1 MAQSSSAPL
10 KPCTICQ
17 SESSIVVPSLA
28 APKHFCL
35 LHYFGTGNHR
45 KRSKNKRSKL
55 FVHPLRLESQLPA
68 VQDLFSEAFVELQKE
83 IREESARGLDLNL
96 NLNLDGSHYFRRRG
110 GKGNYSRKSHDDSK
124 NVEINNHMEFEDPLA
139 DLLDAGTPSHYERML
154 GMKGTRNSSA
164 GNAKAGSSS
173 TSMNGTDS
181 NTRPKPAKKI
191 SNSPAAA
198 ARTRTK
204 VVRQQREEDIAGEGG
219 FIREAALPDKLR
231 KFQENAAI
239 DLDLNYWQN

>member
-35 LHYFGTGNHR
+35 LHYLGTGNHR

-96 NLNLDGSHYFRRRG
+96 NLAGSHYFRRRG

-181 NTRPKPAKKI
+181 NTRPKPAKKNFEF
-191 SNSPAAA
+191 SSSSSENSHKSCAAA
-198 ARTRTK
+198 ERRGYRRRGRVHSRGCPTR
-204 VVRQQREEDIAGEGG
+204 QIAQVSGKCGNRLG
-219 FIREAALPDKLR
+219 FELLAT
-231 KFQENAAI
+231 
-239 DLDLNYWQN
+239 

>member
-35 LHYFGTGNHR
+35 LHYLGTGNHR

-83 IREESARGLDLNL
+83 IREESARVG
-96 NLNLDGSHYFRRRG
+96 F
-110 GKGNYSRKSHDDSK
+110 
-124 NVEINNHMEFEDPLA
+124 EFEFEFGWIALFS
-139 DLLDAGTPSHYERML
+139 TTWW
-154 GMKGTRNSSA
+154 KG
-164 GNAKAGSSS
+164 
-173 TSMNGTDS
+173 
-181 NTRPKPAKKI
+181 
-191 SNSPAAA
+191 
-198 ARTRTK
+198 
-204 VVRQQREEDIAGEGG
+204 QL
-219 FIREAALPDKLR
+219 F
-231 KFQENAAI
+231 
-239 DLDLNYWQN
+239 